1 MNRKESNKQ
10 KQAKKLGSIK
20 RKVFLIFAFI
30 TVNSILLNSTLNY
43 LQYSKTI
50 KKQMI
55 TNSSQTIRE
64 INNGLTRY
72 INSLGQM
79 VNTVAYNPSIHREAM
94 PTLKALV
101 DHYDIIDS
109 AYIASKSEPL
119 IIYPVQQ
126 GIENEDFTTR
136 PWYKS
141 AMQSPNQLQISEVY
155 MDLISKEPIITIST
169 TLSDEKVLAMDINL
183 KSLADELSKSVVGT
197 TGYLIVTDNTG
208 VVLSHKE
215 IEKAGGTSLA
225 DTDIWQTIVT
235 NTEGFINDEIDG
247 AKKYISFNT
256 NALTHWKVIGVM
268 EHTEF
273 TTVIEQLM
281 IIALLTLIGIIIVV
295 IIISRLISRWVEEK
309 INYIMEIFS
318 KVAEGDLTPRMD
330 LAFSIEVYNLSD
342 AFNRTMERISII
354 MKDTAY
360 TSNKVEETSQ
370 HFAHITEQTN
380 EAVSEVAAAIGQIT
394 VGASNVSQEVIKGNS
409 GMQQMQGHIVSI
421 SNHIKEVN
429 EITQNTQKISN
440 DGLEIIRDLGRKSTE
455 AKEATQGIQELME
468 QMTSNAVQIN
478 SISDVI
484 SGITEQTNLLALNAS
499 IEAARAGEAG
509 RGFAVVADE
518 IRKLAEESQ
527 SSTEKIKAIL
537 NQTQEIVKT
546 ANTNIDSTITV
557 IDAENKAVDL
567 TINTFNELLVYID
580 TLMEKSHTIQG
591 YMDKVSS
598 SGNDLSLQIERIS
611 NETQDT
617 TASTEEV
624 NASIEEISSSVE
636 DLVTGIN
643 GLKEMSQNLN
653 EIISHFKIK

>member
-1 MNRKESNKQ
+1 MNTKESNKQ

-20 RKVFLIFAFI
+20 TKVFLIFVFI
-30 TVNSILLNSTLNY
+30 TLTSILLNSTLNY
-43 LQYSKTI
+43 LQYRKTI
-50 KKQMI
+50 KNQMI

-72 INSLGQM
+72 INSLEQM
-79 VNTVAYNPSIHREAM
+79 VNTVAHNPSIHREAM
-94 PTLKALV
+94 PILKGLV
-101 DHYDIIDS
+101 DYYDIIDN
-109 AYIASKSEPL
+109 AYIASESEPL
-119 IIYPVQQ
+119 IIYPAQQ

-141 AMQSPNQLQISEVY
+141 AMQSPNQLQISAVY

-169 TLSDEKVLAMDINL
+169 TLLDKKVLAMDINL

-225 DTDIWQTIVT
+225 DTDIWQTIAT

-256 NALTHWKVIGVM
+256 NALTHWKIIGVM
-268 EHTEF
+268 EHTEL
-273 TTVIEQLM
+273 TAVIEQLM
-281 IIALLTLIGIIIVV
+281 IIALLSLIGITIVV
-295 IIISRLISRWVEEK
+295 AIISILMSRWVGEK

-394 VGASNVSQEVIKGNS
+394 VGANNVSQEVIKGNS
-409 GMQQMQGHIVSI
+409 GMQQMQGHIASI

-429 EITQNTQKISN
+429 EITQNTHKISN

-537 NQTQEIVKT
+537 NQTQEIVKA

>member
-1 MNRKESNKQ
+1 ME
-10 KQAKKLGSIK
+10 
-20 RKVFLIFAFI
+20 
-30 TVNSILLNSTLNY
+30 
-43 LQYSKTI
+43 
-50 KKQMI
+50 
-55 TNSSQTIRE
+55 
-64 INNGLTRY
+64 
-72 INSLGQM
+72 
-79 VNTVAYNPSIHREAM
+79 
-94 PTLKALV
+94 
-101 DHYDIIDS
+101 
-109 AYIASKSEPL
+109 
-119 IIYPVQQ
+119 
-126 GIENEDFTTR
+126 
-136 PWYKS
+136 
-141 AMQSPNQLQISEVY
+141 SPNQLQISEVY
-155 MDLISKEPIITIST
+155 MDLISKEPIITISN

-197 TGYLIVTDNTG
+197 TGYLIVADNTG
-208 VVLSHKE
+208 VILSHKE